1 MWTPIKHYFGR
12 VICFQHYQKVKRD
25 DDAKETRLQP
35 KHLHL
40 GELEISSTN
49 ILFLERGRALPG
61 SDGIEIAATA
71 VGPIIKKVDAR
82 PLRKRGKSNLR
93 LPREG
98 ARKQANAFPEQKRGR
113 STSKN
118 ELAAMQAGTAAQASG
133 GHLPPFILSN
143 PKQAA
148 LMASLHFSP
157 RGKRDR

>member
-1 MWTPIKHYFGR
+1 MWTPIKHHFGR
-12 VICFQHYQKVKRD
+12 DIRFQHYQKVKRD

-35 KHLHL
+35 KRLHL
-40 GELEISSTN
+40 GELEISCTN

-61 SDGIEIAATA
+61 TDGIEIAATA

-118 ELAAMQAGTAAQASG
+118 ELAARREG
-133 GHLPPFILSN
+133 GHSSTS
-143 PKQAA
+143 KQAA
-148 LMASLHFSP
+148 ATFLPLSFQTRNRP
-157 RGKRDR
+157 P